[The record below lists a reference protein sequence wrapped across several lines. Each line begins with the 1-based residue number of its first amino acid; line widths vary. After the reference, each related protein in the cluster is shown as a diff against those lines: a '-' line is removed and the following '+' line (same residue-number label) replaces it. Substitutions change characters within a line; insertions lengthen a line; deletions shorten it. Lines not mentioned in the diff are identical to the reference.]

1 MAFESGLSR
10 WPLPW
15 PVTLALVAYAAMGV
29 ACFVAYALDKSAAIA
44 GRRRTPEATLLWL
57 GLACGWPGGLLAQR
71 LLRHKTRKQ
80 PFQRIFWATVVL
92 NGGAAVLGVYLLAGV
107 GRGG

>member
-1 MAFESGLSR
+1 MAFEP

-15 PVTLALVAYAAMGV
+15 PVTLVLVAYAAMGV
-29 ACFVAYALDKSAAIA
+29 ACFTAYALDKSAAIA
-44 GRRRTPEATLLWL
+44 GRRRIPEATLLWL

-80 PFQRIFWATVVL
+80 PFQRLFRATVVL
-92 NGGAAVLGVYLLAGV
+92 NLGAAALGVYLLAAVDRV
-107 GRGG
+107 G